1 MRRYCFLL
9 LLVAS
14 AMRQSSIAQSN
25 VSYNNLKEGQTVAG
39 FRAAAVYLD
48 DSGHAIGARFRHER
62 TGFTLDLLQIQSA
75 PQAFIWV
82 TTFPTSN
89 MGEPH
94 TQEHL
99 LLGKGNKG
107 RALGSLGTM
116 SLTTSTAFTLQWRT
130 CYSFYTSAGADAFFG
145 YFDRTMDA
153 LLYPDYSDEE
163 IRREVRNFG
172 IGEDPKTGALHLEE
186 QGTVYNEMV
195 TSMDQPARR
204 LYQDSLMAI
213 YGAGHPLSFSAG
225 GLPAD
230 LRVIQPSDIRRFH
243 DQHYF
248 LANMGAIVSLP
259 KEIGPGAALARLN
272 TILNQLEQSS
282 KETSHAPVMT
292 GAQLPA
298 PQAAP
303 AGRIEYV
310 EYPLQNAQQ
319 PGSVFLV
326 WPGDRRLGIR
336 DKFLMELFMDNVA
349 GEPDTN
355 LYKRLIDSKTREAD
369 IGAKGVDGFVSDDEG
384 NPVFVTFRDMPVSAM
399 TDANLSSLR
408 ARVVDEFEKIA
419 AYPDG
424 SAELAQFQQRL
435 KSRIAEQR
443 RSLAKLVNSPPGFG
457 FRGGDTAWLDRLY
470 DLNQEPGFR
479 KTVTSKED
487 LAAIEKMIAG
497 PQNIWRE
504 ALKRWKILG
513 TEPYIEA
520 AKPDPAL
527 VKQAAEE
534 RAQRIAAETAALRAK
549 YAASNDEKALEDYRA
564 DYNRASQII
573 DQAANSVTPAKFVE
587 HPPMTLDD
595 SLDFKATKLADGV
608 PLVSSTFESMTSATT
623 GIALRLDSVPE
634 DRLVY
639 LSLLPDLLMNSGVI
653 DNGKAISYEE
663 MSQRLRNE
671 ILSLDSS
678 FSVNPATNRDE
689 LVVRGAGNNAAEA
702 KRAIEWMELALYH
715 PNWRT
720 DNLPRLRDYVDQAL
734 GRLRRTMQGAEEN
747 WVRNPETAYRKQD
760 NPLILATSSFLTR
773 AHNVQRL
780 RWMLKGGGSDA
791 VYAFLASL
799 GDVPGSRDQRT
810 EILKEILDGKY
821 AGLDKLSPPERQLA
835 AEAARDL
842 EANLSDIP
850 DSSLAADWRY
860 LCSEMSGDLRQ
871 GPERTL
877 ALLDEV
883 RRSILD
889 AGGARLFVIGSSA
902 TQAQLGG
909 GIQKL
914 TASLSAAPFQKAV
927 YSSIKRIDARLRARE
942 PAVSGAPS
950 FVGLLNPNSQGG
962 VFINS
967 APLTSYYDTDRGK
980 LLDYLA
986 VNLYGGGG
994 AHGVF
999 MKTWGAGLAYS
1010 NGISVSLATGRI
1022 GYYAERTPE
1031 LPQTMK
1037 FVINVIKSARPE
1049 ASLTDYAVAGAFQA
1063 TRVASAYE
1071 VRGEA
1076 MAADLADGLT
1086 PEVIT
1091 RFHRAI
1097 LDLKKSPDLEGELFR
1112 RLVSV
1117 DSKVLPGMGTP
1128 AQNVPGAV
1136 YFVIGPE
1143 KQLAAW
1149 EEYLRQAGSADARVW
1164 RLYPRDFW
1172 LTGE

>member
-1 MRRYCFLL
+1 MRRYWFPL

-14 AMRQSSIAQSN
+14 AMGQSKLAPN
-25 VSYNNLKEGQTVAG
+25 VSYSNLKEGQTVSG

-75 PQAFIWV
+75 PQAFVWV

-130 CYSFYTSAGADAFFG
+130 CYSFYTSAGPDAFFQ
-145 YFDRTMDA
+145 YFDRSMDA

-172 IGEDPKTGALHLEE
+172 IEEDPKTGGLHLEE

-195 TSMDQPARR
+195 TSMDQPVRR
-204 LYQDSLMAI
+204 LYQDSLLAL

-259 KEIGPGAALARLN
+259 KEIAPGAALARFN
-272 TILNQLEQSS
+272 TILNQLEQAT
-282 KETSHAPVMT
+282 KQTSRAPVMT
-292 GAQLPA
+292 EAQLPA
-298 PQAAP
+298 PKAAP
-303 AGRIEYV
+303 GGRIEYV

-319 PGSVFLV
+319 PGSVYLV
-326 WPGDRRLGIR
+326 WPADRKLGVR
-336 DKFLMELFMDNVA
+336 DKFLIGLFMDNVA

-384 NPVFVTFRDMPVSAM
+384 HPVFITFRDMPVSAM

-408 ARVVDEFEKIA
+408 TKVLDEFAKIA

-424 SAELAQFQQRL
+424 SEELKRFQQRL

-497 PQNIWRE
+497 PDNIWRDE
-504 ALKRWKILG
+504 LKSWKILG

-534 RAQRIAAETAALRAK
+534 RAQRIGAETALLRQK
-549 YAASNDEKALEDYRA
+549 YGASNDDQALEDYRA
-564 DYNRASQII
+564 DYSRASKII
-573 DQAANSVTPAKFVE
+573 DDAAKAVTPAKFVQ

-595 SLDFKATKLADGV
+595 SLDFKATKLANGV

-623 GIALRLDSVPE
+623 GIALRLDGVPE

-639 LSLLPDLLMNSGVI
+639 LSLLPELLMNSGVI

-678 FSVNPATNRDE
+678 FSVNAATDRDE

-715 PNWRT
+715 PNWRVE
-720 DNLPRLRDYVDQAL
+720 NLPRLRDYVDQAL

-747 WVRNPETAYRKQD
+747 WVRNPETAYRKQE
-760 NPLILATSSFLTR
+760 NPLMLATSSFLTR
-773 AHNVQRL
+773 THNLQRL
-780 RWMLKGGGSDA
+780 RWMLKCGGSDA
-791 VYAFLASL
+791 IYAFLNTL
-799 GDVPGSRDQRT
+799 GDVTGSRDQRKAA
-810 EILKEILDGKY
+810 LKEILDGKY
-821 AGLDKLSPPERQLA
+821 AGLEKLSAPERELA
-835 AEAARDL
+835 AEAAHDL

-850 DSSLAADWRY
+850 DSSLASDWRY
-860 LCSEMSGDLRQ
+860 LCTEMARDLRQ
-871 GPERTL
+871 GPEKTL
-877 ALLDEV
+877 ALLGEV

-889 AGGARLFVIGSSA
+889 SGGARLFVIGSSA
-902 TQAQLGG
+902 TQAQLGA

-914 TASLSAAPFQKAV
+914 TAGLDGAPFKSAPYSAV
-927 YSSIKRIDARLRARE
+927 KRIDARLQARE
-942 PAVSGAPS
+942 PAATGAPL
-950 FVGLLNPNSQGG
+950 FVGLLNANSQAG

-967 APLTSYYDTDRGK
+967 APLTSYYDTDRQK
-980 LLDYLA
+980 LLDYLS

-994 AHGVF
+994 AHSVF

-1010 NGISVSLATGRI
+1010 NGISVSLATGRL

-1037 FVINVIKSARPE
+1037 FVISVIKSAEPD
-1049 ASLTDYAVAGAFQA
+1049 APLIDYAVAGAFQA
-1063 TRVASAYE
+1063 TRVAFAYE

-1091 RFHRAI
+1091 RFHQAI
-1097 LDLKKSPDLEGELFR
+1097 LDLKKSPDLESELFR
-1112 RLVSV
+1112 RQVSV
-1117 DSKVLPGMGTP
+1117 DAKILPGMGT
-1128 AQNVPGAV
+1128 AAKDVPGAL

-1149 EEYLRQAGSADARVW
+1149 EEYLRQAESPDARVW

-1172 LTGE
+1172 LTAQ

>member
-1 MRRYCFLL
+1 MRRYLL
-9 LLVAS
+9 LLLAAA
-14 AMRQSSIAQSN
+14 AMAQPN
-25 VSYNNLKEGQTVAG
+25 ISYNNLKEGQILSG
-39 FRAAAVYLD
+39 FRANAVYLD
-48 DSGHAIGARFRHER
+48 DAGRAIGARFQHET

-116 SLTTSTAFTLQWRT
+116 ALTTSTAFTLQWRT
-130 CYSFYTSAGADAFFG
+130 CYSFYTSAGPETFFQ
-145 YFDRTMDA
+145 YFDRSMDA

-163 IRREVRNFG
+163 VRREVRNFG
-172 IGEDPKTGALHLEE
+172 ISEDPKSGSLRLEE

-213 YGAGHPLSFSAG
+213 YGAGHPLSYSAG

-230 LRVIQPSDIRRFH
+230 LRIIQPSDIRRFH

-259 KEIGPGAALARLN
+259 KEIAPGAALARLN
-272 TILNQLEQSS
+272 TILNELEQSS
-282 KETSHAPVMT
+282 KGAAHAPVMT
-292 GAQLPA
+292 EAQLPA
-298 PQAAP
+298 PKAAP
-303 AGRIEYV
+303 AGHIEYV

-319 PGSVFLV
+319 PGGVYLV
-326 WPGDRRLGIR
+326 WPANRKLGMR
-336 DKFLMELFMDNVA
+336 DEFLIDLFMDNVA

-369 IGAKGVDGFVSDDEG
+369 IGAKGVDAFVSDDEG
-384 NPVFVTFRDMPVSAM
+384 NPVFITFRDMPVSAM

-408 ARVVDEFEKIA
+408 AKVLDEFAKIA

-424 SAELAQFQQRL
+424 SPELAQFEERL

-443 RSLAKLVNSPPGFG
+443 RSLSKLVNSPPGFG

-470 DLNQEPGFR
+470 DLNKEPGFR
-479 KTVTSKED
+479 KTLTSKED
-487 LAAIEKMIAG
+487 LAAIEKLISG
-497 PQNIWRE
+497 PTNIWRD
-504 ALKRWKILG
+504 LLHQWKILG

-520 AKPDPAL
+520 AKPDPDL

-534 RAQRIAAETAALRAK
+534 RTQRLAAETARLRQN
-549 YAASNDEKALEDYRA
+549 YGASSDEKALEDYRT
-564 DYNRASQII
+564 DYDRASKII
-573 DQAANSVTPAKFVE
+573 DDAAKSVTPAKFVE

-595 SLDFKATKLADGV
+595 SLEFKATKLANGV
-608 PLVSSTFESMTSATT
+608 PLISSTFDSMTSATT

-634 DRLVY
+634 DRLIY

-671 ILSLDSS
+671 ILSLDSG
-678 FSVNPATNRDE
+678 FSVNAATNRDE

-702 KRAIEWMELALYH
+702 KRALEWMELALYH
-715 PNWRT
+715 PNWRPE
-720 DNLPRLRDYVDQAL
+720 NLPRLRDYVDQTL

-760 NPLILATSSFLTR
+760 NPLMLATSSFLTR
-773 AHNVQRL
+773 THNVQRL
-780 RWMLKGGGSDA
+780 RWMLKSGGSEA
-791 VYAFLASL
+791 VYAFLTAL
-799 GDVPGSRDQRT
+799 GDISGSRDERKAILA
-810 EILKEILDGKY
+810 EIRDGKY
-821 AGLDKLSPPERQLA
+821 AGLDKLSTPERDIA
-835 AEAARDL
+835 KEAARDL
-842 EANLSDIP
+842 EANLDDIP
-850 DSSLAADWRY
+850 DSSLASDWRY
-860 LCSEMSGDLRQ
+860 LCSQMSRDLRQ

-883 RRSILD
+883 RQSILD
-889 AGGARLFVIGSSA
+889 AGGTRLFVIGSSA
-902 TQAQLGG
+902 TQAQLGS

-914 TASLSAAPFQKAV
+914 TAGLSAAPFQKAAYKPV
-927 YSSIKRIDARLRARE
+927 KRIDERLKQRE
-942 PAVSGAPS
+942 PAATVPI
-950 FVGLLNPNSQGG
+950 FVGLLNANSQGG

-967 APLTSYYDTDRGK
+967 APLTSYSDVDRQK
-980 LLDYLA
+980 LLDYLS

-1031 LPQTMK
+1031 LPQTMQ
-1037 FVINVIKSARPE
+1037 FVVNVIKSAKPDP
-1049 ASLTDYAVAGAFQA
+1049 SLTDYAIAGAFQA
-1063 TRVASAYE
+1063 TRVASSYE
-1071 VRGEA
+1071 SRGEA

-1091 RFHRAI
+1091 RFHKAI
-1097 LDLKKSPDLEGELFR
+1097 LDLKKSPDLESELFR
-1112 RLVSV
+1112 RQVSV
-1117 DSKVLPGMGTP
+1117 DAKVLPGMGAP
-1128 AQNVPGAV
+1128 AKDVPGAV

-1149 EEYLRQAGSADARVW
+1149 EDYLRHADSPDTRVW

-1172 LTGE
+1172 LVPES